1 MSNSCLDDKRDL
13 FLEQKLGVKHS
24 LGDKR
29 ELGTNQELRKEIIN
43 KTIKNDLKNMKQIN
57 NFSNRTTEIKSKIN

>member
-1 MSNSCLDDKRDL
+1 MSNSCLDNKKDL
-13 FLEQKLGVKHS
+13 FHEKKLGIKHS
-24 LGDKR
+24 LGEKIQ
-29 ELGTNQELRKEIIN
+29 LSTNQELRKEIIN

>member
-13 FLEQKLGVKHS
+13 FLEQKLGIKPS
-24 LGDKR
+24 LGEKR
-29 ELGTNQELRKEIIN
+29 KLGTNQELRKEVID
-43 KTIKNDLKNMKQIN
+43 KTIKNDLNNMKQIN